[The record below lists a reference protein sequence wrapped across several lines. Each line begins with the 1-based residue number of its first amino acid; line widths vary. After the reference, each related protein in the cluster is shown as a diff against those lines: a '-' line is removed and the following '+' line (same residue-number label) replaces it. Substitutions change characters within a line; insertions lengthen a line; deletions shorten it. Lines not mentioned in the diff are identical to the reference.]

1 MGNRNTIY
9 PDQVGYLMEELEDKP
24 KADWTAE
31 DWAVY
36 ARHFSLEGNA
46 DKALRIADKAVR
58 LGADES
64 IYLWLADLFE
74 DGRDADASYEAI
86 NRFVKALPDN
96 EVGYQ
101 ERAYMRLGREDKEG
115 AREDIDTL
123 LEKFPNWLG
132 SHWLLVEWER
142 LHGSHADWR
151 KALEQARESER
162 QERLNEEKSIRQ
174 AMRAEREAKPRR
186 ERRSPRRR

>member
-1 MGNRNTIY
+1 MGGKI
-9 PDQVGYLMEELEDKP
+9 
-24 KADWTAE
+24 
-31 DWAVY
+31 
-36 ARHFSLEGNA
+36 
-46 DKALRIADKAVR
+46 
-58 LGADES
+58 
-64 IYLWLADLFE
+64 
-74 DGRDADASYEAI
+74 
-86 NRFVKALPDN
+86 
-96 EVGYQ
+96 
-101 ERAYMRLGREDKEG
+101 
-115 AREDIDTL
+115 
-123 LEKFPNWLG
+123 EKFPNWLG